1 MCSLIQ
7 GTPVQ
12 TIVFER
18 IQIACCD
25 ASNAQLES
33 LKKVC
38 VGLQASGEAVD
49 DWDTATKVR
58 RSMEIS
64 KSHVSWTT
72 DKQRPL
78 VRVLTFNG
86 NIFTEACSLSSCLTR
101 PSSLHKMQGLTTGMS
116 TGILSKTQ
124 LLGFSNKRQR
134 NNCHAH
140 RACIRVSA
148 GLPRHAHHR
157 VVLYGSCC

>member
-1 MCSLIQ
+1 L
-7 GTPVQ
+7 PVD
-12 TIVFER
+12 
-18 IQIACCD
+18 D

-33 LKKVC
+33 LETVC

-49 DWDTATKVR
+49 DWDTAAKVR

-86 NIFTEACSLSSCLTR
+86 DILAEARSPSPCLTQ
-101 PSSLHKMQGLTTGMS
+101 PSYLHVMQCIR
-116 TGILSKTQ
+116 TGILSETQ
-124 LLGFSNKRQR
+124 LLGLSKIRQSN
-134 NNCHAH
+134 N
-140 RACIRVSA
+140 
-148 GLPRHAHHR
+148 
-157 VVLYGSCC
+157 